1 MNHFE
6 NMKTQEYP
14 IDRISASMINSYLE
28 CPQLFY
34 YQYIAKI
41 QLPQKQQH
49 LLFGS
54 AIHKALEMMTK
65 GDPNPVS
72 WFDKTLDIN
81 KLGEDEKHLHPELV
95 KLGYE
100 MLQNYKDYY
109 PKLNGLYRLEGGQ
122 AEKYFRR
129 KLINPIT
136 GQESTLPFSGV
147 LDHLTIEGRI
157 IDYKTAASF
166 WDPDSAASK
175 VQTLLYNLWYYSEFN
190 EVAEETLYFVLLKKY
205 KQHKHDQ
212 VIQVVSTHVSLEDM
226 AAAFDEVELIVE
238 KIRQGIYDAPK
249 SGIGFFAKQELARYE
264 EALLLQGGEI

>member
-1 MNHFE
+1 M
-6 NMKTQEYP
+6 
-14 IDRISASMINSYLE
+14 ISSYLE
-28 CPQLFY
+28 CPRLFY
-34 YQYIAKI
+34 LQYIAKI

-54 AIHKALEMMTK
+54 AIHKALETLTK
-65 GDPNPVS
+65 GGADPYEMFV
-72 WFDKTLDIN
+72 KTLDIN
-81 KLGEDEKHLHPELV
+81 KFMDDEKQEH
-95 KLGYE
+95 
-100 MLQNYKDYY
+100 
-109 PKLNGLYRLEGGQ
+109 PKLLELGREMITNYIDYFPKLDKLYNLKGGF

-147 LDHLTIEGRI
+147 LDLLTVDGRI
-157 IDYKTAASF
+157 LDYKTAANF

-175 VQTLLYNLWYYSEFN
+175 VQTLLYNLWYYSEYN

-205 KQHKHDQ
+205 KQNKHDQ
-212 VIQVVSTHVSLEDM
+212 VIQVVSTHVTLEDM

-238 KIRQGIYDAPK
+238 KIRQGIYDTPS

-264 EALLLQGGEI
+264 QALLLGNINE